1 MTHIYIYAHIQTL
14 ALQHTCRE
22 RWNIWDLG
30 QHSREDYPQI
40 TLSLLSIYLCD
51 SHTLIDSLIHSVAC
65 ICTHTGTRTTL
76 LHITLTSAHSS
87 PSLPLYISRRALYN
101 GCTSPESFFYKHFC
115 SSFINE
121 HPAQS
126 ALKPK
131 IQCFCICV

>member
-1 MTHIYIYAHIQTL
+1 MTRIYMHIYKHSHRNTHTEKGGTFGTSVSTL
-14 ALQHTCRE
+14 MK
-22 RWNIWDLG
+22 
-30 QHSREDYPQI
+30 I
-40 TLSLLSIYLCD
+40 TLLLLSIYLSD

-76 LHITLTSAHSS
+76 LHITLTSAHSG

-101 GCTSPESFFYKHFC
+101 GCTSPESFFYKHFW

-121 HPAQS
+121 HPTQS

-131 IQCFCICV
+131 ILCFRICVFKL